1 MERMVCQDF
10 SFSERLSPFSF
21 IIFNIHAKERAQ
33 NTREL
38 RPSTPEN
45 ASEDVSHLTWLA
57 PSTTAPHYHAA
68 SSFLSLF
75 DTCKE
80 TNFDHFWFLY
90 YEPLNKPRSCGKQ
103 MKELLCIISLHVI
116 ASSYMLTSWS
126 NNRETPEPL
135 CHDIQVFERH
145 KTAKGQMFF
154 GSSLVPSFCLP

>member
-10 SFSERLSPFSF
+10 SFAERLSPFSF
-21 IIFNIHAKERAQ
+21 IIFNLHAKERAQ

-57 PSTTAPHYHAA
+57 PSTTLSCSVKFVFVRHLQRNKLW
-68 SSFLSLF
+68 SFLILILWTTSKWKN
-75 DTCKE
+75 CYVSY
-80 TNFDHFWFLY
+80 H
-90 YEPLNKPRSCGKQ
+90 C
-103 MKELLCIISLHVI
+103 MSLHR
-116 ASSYMLTSWS
+116 LTCLLHDPII
-126 NNRETPEPL
+126 EKKPEPL

-145 KTAKGQMFF
+145 KIAKGQMFF